1 MEVSSYTQIY
11 IYKKYN
17 LSRSFRFNGPGIQF
31 YGNGKIITGENS
43 YIGSYSR
50 IQAGE
55 GTSVIIGNNTAI
67 SHYVVIYT
75 MNRVANQNFSK
86 KNIKCVKKDVKVGNN
101 CWIGYRVFIK
111 EGVTIGDNV
120 VIGAGSVVTKDIPSY
135 SIAAGCP
142 ARVIK
147 KIDGWKH

>member
-1 MEVSSYTQIY
+1 M
-11 IYKKYN
+11 
-17 LSRSFRFNGPGIQF
+17 
-31 YGNGKIITGENS
+31 
-43 YIGSYSR
+43 
-50 IQAGE
+50 
-55 GTSVIIGNNTAI
+55 
-67 SHYVVIYT
+67 
-75 MNRVANQNFSK
+75 
-86 KNIKCVKKDVKVGNN
+86 KCVKKDVKVGNN

-147 KIDGWKH
+147 KIGGWKQ